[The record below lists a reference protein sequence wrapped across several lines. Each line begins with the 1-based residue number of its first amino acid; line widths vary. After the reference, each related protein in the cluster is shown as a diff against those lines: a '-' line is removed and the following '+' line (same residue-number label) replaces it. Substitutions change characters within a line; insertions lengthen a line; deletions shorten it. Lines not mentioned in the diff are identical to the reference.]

1 MVTVIKCRYVRQLG
15 YRLFLSFFLSQIER
29 NFYHFG
35 TKFLKFKLTMP
46 IYLVAPSIRF
56 KSLLTKFPDNNELN
70 FIQLDMER
78 FVSLFDEDEKQ
89 KNYESSLRFHSI
101 TENNNNYVLLPGKQ
115 KNASELNMNTLKDWG
130 LFTSG
135 TERRIIHPCNKE
147 DHCQHQCLL
156 PFHKTNRDLLC
167 YYEILGEDSKT
178 ADTVR
183 DHELLLQV
191 QRNLVSHLKTKFY
204 CSGLPFGQGENYRDQ
219 KIDRVYYRKAT

>member
-1 MVTVIKCRYVRQLG
+1 MLSYNLDFNSCAIRDGFRKSSHIYYVVTVTKCWYVRHLG
-15 YRLFLSFFLSQIER
+15 YRLFLSCLFLSQIER

-46 IYLVAPSIRF
+46 IYLVGPLICF

-89 KNYESSLRFHSI
+89 NKNDERFHSI
-101 TENNNNYVLLPGKQ
+101 TEDNNNYVLLLGKQ

-135 TERRIIHPCNKE
+135 TERRIIHPCNRE

-156 PFHKTNRDLLC
+156 PFHKINRDLIC

-178 ADTVR
+178 A
-183 DHELLLQV
+183 EIM
-191 QRNLVSHLKTKFY
+191 S
-204 CSGLPFGQGENYRDQ
+204 C
-219 KIDRVYYRKAT
+219 YYKCKGTW